1 MFILAL
7 FTIAKNIEVV
17 QMHIN
22 WINKTQCNTI
32 QKKEAIKRKEVL
44 IHDTTCL
51 PNAGG
56 RGMGMENKCI
66 WACDFF

>member
-32 QKKEAIKRKEVL
+32 QKKEAKDIVIGEKKYHL
-44 IHDTTCL
+44 
-51 PNAGG
+51 
-56 RGMGMENKCI
+56 
-66 WACDFF
+66 